1 MNQHDEHPPGLPP
14 PSAPDRIPM
23 PGFSPTPPPPPG
35 PANPDPPTPG
45 PATRRGGR
53 DVWPAATS
61 TPASTDGDR
70 GRGDGAGDKP
80 PDAPFKSK
88 RATFTKL
95 IETALQAVGGLLNRG
110 LAVDESDECFLPDED
125 DLATVP
131 PPLGDLAARKVTL
144 PIGKDDLSDAEDMIA
159 AAIGLAAW
167 LFKGLVDWAM
177 ARRAQ
182 RKAQAGAVMGPR
194 DDVAAQDGARV

>member
-1 MNQHDEHPPGLPP
+1 
-14 PSAPDRIPM
+14 M
-23 PGFSPTPPPPPG
+23 PGFSPIPPPPPG
-35 PANPDPPTPG
+35 PANPDPPTG

-53 DVWPAATS
+53 DAWPAATS
-61 TPASTDGDR
+61 TQASTDGDGDR
-70 GRGDGAGDKP
+70 GRGDGGDGEKK
-80 PDAPFKSK
+80 DAPPFKSK

-144 PIGKDDLSDAEDMIA
+144 PIGKDDLSDAEDMVA

-182 RKAQAGAVMGPR
+182 RKAQAGAVMAPR
-194 DDVAAQDGARV
+194 DDVADQNGARV